1 MSGLHDLAT
10 AAPGALAALVLVL
23 ARIAGMMVLAPVFG
37 SHAVALRIRAAFAFF
52 VAVVVTPVVAPL
64 ARDVALPATN
74 GALLLAIAC
83 ESVIGFAIG
92 LVGQFLFAGAL
103 LAGELAGVEM
113 GLGLSGLIDPQSQ
126 VRTTPIAE
134 WQQLMALLVFLS
146 VDGHHVVLRAVAD
159 SFHRLPLGGAEPSG
173 AGLALAI
180 RLAGEIF
187 VVALKI
193 ASPVLLLV
201 VLANLAMGSLARLIP
216 QMNVMAVG
224 FPVSVGAGLFALGI
238 AQPTVVRIFASGFNG
253 LAGVLSGV
261 VGALG

>member
-1 MSGLHDLAT
+1 
-10 AAPGALAALVLVL
+10 
-23 ARIAGMMVLAPVFG
+23 
-37 SHAVALRIRAAFAFF
+37 
-52 VAVVVTPVVAPL
+52 
-64 ARDVALPATN
+64 
-74 GALLLAIAC
+74 
-83 ESVIGFAIG
+83 VIGFAIG

-159 SFHRLPLGGAEPSG
+159 SFHRLPLGGAGPSG

-193 ASPVLLLV
+193 ASPVLVLLLMV
-201 VLANLAMGSLARLIP
+201 NAAMGVLAKLIP
-216 QMNVMAVG
+216 QLNVFIVG
-224 FPVSVGAGLFALGI
+224 FPLNVAAGLFVLAASQPFTVRLLVTSFGELHTSLAHVVRALG
-238 AQPTVVRIFASGFNG
+238 
-253 LAGVLSGV
+253 
-261 VGALG
+261 